1 MFQGAALFD
10 SMTVYQNVI
19 ISLYEHGERDQDI
32 LNLEARRALA
42 SVGLLP
48 DFTENG
54 TPNFEKECA
63 ILSNKKPSDLSGGM
77 KKE

>member
-54 TPNFEKECA
+54 TPNFEKNVRSYLIRSQVIYLEV
-63 ILSNKKPSDLSGGM
+63 
-77 KKE
+77 